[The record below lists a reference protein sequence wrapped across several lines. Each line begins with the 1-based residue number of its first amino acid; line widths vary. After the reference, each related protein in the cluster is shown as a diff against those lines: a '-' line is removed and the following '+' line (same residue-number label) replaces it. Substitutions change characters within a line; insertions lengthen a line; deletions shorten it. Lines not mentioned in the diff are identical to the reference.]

1 MNFSVKTKQNQLINI
16 RNIYCIGRNYHAHAA
31 ELNSKVPKQP
41 FFFHKSLPS
50 LNTSNEFIIPK
61 DREIHHELEVVILIG
76 KNGEEIPV
84 SRTNDYIQGYGLGL
98 DLTDRQYQ
106 NELIRDQLPW
116 LLSKS
121 FEGAAIVSCF
131 QDEKISEDF
140 WLKING
146 SIHQKGN
153 IDQMIYSISE
163 QISFL
168 SGMLPLLEGDLIF
181 TGTPSGVGPIQNGD
195 KLELG
200 YGEKT
205 IHLLT
210 VK

>member
-41 FFFHKSLPS
+41 FFFQKSLPS

-153 IDQMIYSISE
+153 IDQMIYSISQ

-195 KLELG
+195 KLKLG
-200 YGEKT
+200 YGEQT
-205 IHLLT
+205 INLLT

>member
-1 MNFSVKTKQNQLINI
+1 MNFTVKTKQNTLIPI

-41 FFFHKSLPS
+41 FFFQKSLPS
-50 LNTSNEFIIPK
+50 LNSSNKFTIPK
-61 DREIHHELEVVILIG
+61 NREIHHELEVVILIG
-76 KNGEEIPV
+76 KNGEEIPI
-84 SRTNDYIQGYGLGL
+84 TKTDDYILGYGLGL
-98 DLTDRQYQ
+98 DLTDREYQ
-106 NELIRDQLPW
+106 NQLKRDQLPW

-121 FEGAAIVSCF
+121 FQGSAIVSCF
-131 QDEKISEDF
+131 QGEKISEDF

-146 SIHQKGN
+146 SIRQKGN
-153 IDQMIYSISE
+153 INQMIFSISE

-195 KLELG
+195 ELELG
-200 YGEKT
+200 YGERT
-205 IHLLT
+205 IHSLM

>member
-41 FFFHKSLPS
+41 FFFQKSLPS

-76 KNGEEIPV
+76 KNGQEIPV
-84 SRTNDYIQGYGLGL
+84 SSTNDYIQGYGLGL

>member
-41 FFFHKSLPS
+41 FFFQKSLPS

-195 KLELG
+195 DLELG

-205 IHLLT
+205 IHSLT

>member
-41 FFFHKSLPS
+41 FFFQKSLPS

-76 KNGEEIPV
+76 KNGEEIAV

-121 FEGAAIVSCF
+121 IEGAAIVSCF

>member
-41 FFFHKSLPS
+41 FFFQKSLPS

-84 SRTNDYIQGYGLGL
+84 SSTNDYIQGYGLGL

>member
-1 MNFSVKTKQNQLINI
+1 
-16 RNIYCIGRNYHAHAA
+16 
-31 ELNSKVPKQP
+31 
-41 FFFHKSLPS
+41 
-50 LNTSNEFIIPK
+50 
-61 DREIHHELEVVILIG
+61 LEVVILIR

-84 SRTNDYIQGYGLGL
+84 TKTDDYILGYGLGL
-98 DLTDRQYQ
+98 DLTDREYQ
-106 NELIRDQLPW
+106 NELKRDQLPW

-121 FEGAAIVSCF
+121 FQGSAIVSCF
-131 QDEKISEDF
+131 QGEKISEDF

-146 SIHQKGN
+146 SIRQKGN
-153 IDQMIYSISE
+153 INQMIFSISE

-195 KLELG
+195 ELELG

-205 IHLLT
+205 IHSLT

>member
-1 MNFSVKTKQNQLINI
+1 M
-16 RNIYCIGRNYHAHAA
+16 
-31 ELNSKVPKQP
+31 
-41 FFFHKSLPS
+41 
-50 LNTSNEFIIPK
+50 
-61 DREIHHELEVVILIG
+61 EVVILIG
-76 KNGEEIPV
+76 KNGQEIPV
-84 SRTNDYIQGYGLGL
+84 SSTNDYIQGYGLGL
-98 DLTDRQYQ
+98 DLTDRRYQ

>member
-1 MNFSVKTKQNQLINI
+1 MNFTVKTKQNTLIPI
-16 RNIYCIGRNYHAHAA
+16 RNIYCIGRNYHAHVA

-41 FFFHKSLPS
+41 FFFQKSLPS
-50 LNTSNEFIIPK
+50 LNASNKFTIPK
-61 DREIHHELEVVILIG
+61 NREIHHELEVVILIG
-76 KNGEEIPV
+76 KNGEEIPI
-84 SRTNDYIQGYGLGL
+84 TKTDDYILGYGLGL
-98 DLTDRQYQ
+98 DLTDREYQ
-106 NELIRDQLPW
+106 NQLKRDQLPW

-121 FEGAAIVSCF
+121 FQGSAIVSCF
-131 QDEKISEDF
+131 QGEKISEDF

-146 SIHQKGN
+146 SIRQKGN
-153 IDQMIYSISE
+153 INQMIFSISE

-195 KLELG
+195 DLELG
-200 YGEKT
+200 YGKKT
-205 IHLLT
+205 IHSLT

>member
-1 MNFSVKTKQNQLINI
+1 MNFTVKTKQNTLIPI

-31 ELNSKVPKQP
+31 ELNSKVPKKP
-41 FFFHKSLPS
+41 FFFQKSLPS
-50 LNTSNEFIIPK
+50 LNTSNEFTIPK
-61 DREIHHELEVVILIG
+61 DREIHHELEVVILIR

-84 SRTNDYIQGYGLGL
+84 TKTDDYILGYGLGL
-98 DLTDRQYQ
+98 DLTDREYQ
-106 NELIRDQLPW
+106 NELKRDQLPW

-121 FEGAAIVSCF
+121 FQGSAIVSCF
-131 QDEKISEDF
+131 QGQKISEDF

-146 SIHQKGN
+146 SIRQKGN
-153 IDQMIYSISE
+153 INQMIFSIYE

-181 TGTPSGVGPIQNGD
+181 TGTPSGVGTIQNGD
-195 KLELG
+195 ELELG
-200 YGEKT
+200 YGEKK
-205 IHLLT
+205 IHSLT

>member
-1 MNFSVKTKQNQLINI
+1 MNFTVKTKQNTLIPI

-41 FFFHKSLPS
+41 FFFQKSLPS
-50 LNTSNEFIIPK
+50 LNASNKFTIPK
-61 DREIHHELEVVILIG
+61 NREIHHELEVVILIG
-76 KNGEEIPV
+76 KNGEEIPI
-84 SRTNDYIQGYGLGL
+84 TKTDDYILGYGLGL
-98 DLTDRQYQ
+98 DLTDREYQ
-106 NELIRDQLPW
+106 NQLKRDQLPW

-121 FEGAAIVSCF
+121 FQGSAIVSCF
-131 QDEKISEDF
+131 QGEKISEDF

-153 IDQMIYSISE
+153 INQMIFSISE

-195 KLELG
+195 DLELG

-205 IHLLT
+205 IHSLT

>member
-41 FFFHKSLPS
+41 FFFQKSLPS

-153 IDQMIYSISE
+153 IAQMIYSISE

>member
-1 MNFSVKTKQNQLINI
+1 M
-16 RNIYCIGRNYHAHAA
+16 
-31 ELNSKVPKQP
+31 
-41 FFFHKSLPS
+41 
-50 LNTSNEFIIPK
+50 
-61 DREIHHELEVVILIG
+61 
-76 KNGEEIPV
+76 
-84 SRTNDYIQGYGLGL
+84 
-98 DLTDRQYQ
+98 
-106 NELIRDQLPW
+106 PW

-153 IDQMIYSISE
+153 IDQMIYSISQ

>member
-41 FFFHKSLPS
+41 FFFQKSLPS

-76 KNGEEIPV
+76 KNGKEIPV
-84 SRTNDYIQGYGLGL
+84 SSTNDYIQGYGLGL

>member
-41 FFFHKSLPS
+41 FFFQKSLPS

-106 NELIRDQLPW
+106 NDLIRDQLPW

>member
-41 FFFHKSLPS
+41 FFFQKSLPS

-163 QISFL
+163 QISIL

-181 TGTPSGVGPIQNGD
+181 TGTPSGVGPIQSGD

-205 IHLLT
+205 IHSLT